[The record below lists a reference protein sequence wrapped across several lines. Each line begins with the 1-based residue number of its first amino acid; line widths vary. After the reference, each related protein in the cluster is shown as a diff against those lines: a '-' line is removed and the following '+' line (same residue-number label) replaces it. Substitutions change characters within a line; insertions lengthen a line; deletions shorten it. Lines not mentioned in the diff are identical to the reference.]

1 MLIQCLTRNL
11 GQCLDNDIE
20 TLWKSGIES
29 TLQKRRLNNIN
40 PNWFIHIG
48 SMPGKKVKAML
59 RQWHRDN
66 INIRHLN
73 NILKMTSKKLSF
85 STGLSTLLRCLKRML
100 K

>member
-1 MLIQCLTRNL
+1 M
-11 GQCLDNDIE
+11 
-20 TLWKSGIES
+20 SGI
-29 TLQKRRLNNIN
+29 
-40 PNWFIHIG
+40 
-48 SMPGKKVKAML
+48 KVKAML

-100 K
+100 KKYDKTGIETTSKGNVENTLRNRRQKNFHFQLLCQYCFNVYNRMLKKC